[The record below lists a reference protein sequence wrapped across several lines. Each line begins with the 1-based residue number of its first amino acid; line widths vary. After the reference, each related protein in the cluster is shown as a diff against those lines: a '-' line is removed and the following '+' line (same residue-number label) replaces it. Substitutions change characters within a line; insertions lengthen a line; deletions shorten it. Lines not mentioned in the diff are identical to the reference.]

1 MNVIG
6 GTDKSRNDVQ
16 LLVKNELARA
26 MKAEKIIIRY
36 FSRNES
42 VIDGILGNVI
52 SIAITAIARY
62 KI

>member
-6 GTDKSRNDVQ
+6 GTDKRRNEVQ

-26 MKAEKIIIRY
+26 MNAEKMIIRY

-52 SIAITAIARY
+52 SIAITDIARY

>member
-6 GTDKSRNDVQ
+6 GTDKRRNEVQ

-26 MKAEKIIIRY
+26 MNAEKMIIRY